1 MAELAQLEQH
11 PLPSGRPRIEAPRS
25 GHDDYAI
32 ALMALCHALVGGSRI
47 IGDFVTAA
55 KDEEDWTH
63 D

>member
-47 IGDFVTAA
+47 IGDFVYSG
-55 KDEEDWTH
+55 
-63 D
+63 